1 MKRIHQACRPYT
13 DADCKAP
20 ENTRN
25 GTICTF
31 GGRMASAIKRK
42 LQKLGGTSGVNPAPL
57 DDVAVTVLSHGEND
71 RRKKRPH

>member
-1 MKRIHQACRPYT
+1 
-13 DADCKAP
+13 
-20 ENTRN
+20 
-25 GTICTF
+25 
-31 GGRMASAIKRK
+31 MASAIKRK